1 MNTASAHH
9 RALPRVRL
17 FPRRRL
23 RAAWLALVPAVTAAG
38 IAAGLLTA
46 PGAMTAAPPAP
57 AALTAAV
64 RAGLIQRIGTYV
76 IRPGGTPSARSPPGS
91 AAPPPPT
98 RPWPRQ
104 TASSMRTSSSPG
116 GRCGSPATAGTRSG
130 PPAREPVSPAITR
143 SPDWSGCGPGRAGH
157 PGQRRGPRG
166 SRCARAAGTSTPAT
180 AFPARRDSGRSW
192 ASRSPATRI
201 IRSPMPGWP
210 SSSSGRPV
218 TRSVPGYAV
227 DQERGLA
234 GAAGPRAAPDLPP
247 DAMVRGIPAP
257 PAGDH
262 AGGSPQDRTA
272 VPQVRECAVTGG

>member
-1 MNTASAHH
+1 MRIQMNTASAHH

-76 IRPGGTPSARSPPGS
+76 IRPGDTLGQIAARFCGT
-91 AAPPPPT
+91 AA
-98 RPWPRQ
+98 
-104 TASSMRTSSSPG
+104 AY
-116 GRCGSPATAGTRSG
+116 PALAAANGILN
-130 PPAREPVSPAITR
+130 ANFIVA
-143 SPDWSGCGPGRAGH
+143 GRALRITCHG
-157 PGQRRGPRG
+157 
-166 SRCARAAGTSTPAT
+166 CARAAGTSTPAT